1 MNGYLPNRE
10 KISQCMVLLRLSRS
24 NHVEPSSAEVLGNM
38 ADMSRDDFIRA
49 IKIAD
54 KGFRKY
60 STSTT
65 FAERG
70 AQLRK
75 WFDLIQQNVDDCNS
89 QRKVIILTQ
98 SGKNSQFREWKDLG
112 GGKGRSGLRSI
123 VYSVVQ

>member
-1 MNGYLPNRE
+1 MLILTQLKDSSLFIQDGFIGGEWVSAKSGKTFPVYGKFPILYL
-10 KISQCMVLLRLSRS
+10 SDD
-24 NHVEPSSAEVLGNM
+24 VEPSSAEVLGQV

-70 AQLRK
+70 AQLRR
-75 WFDLIQQNVDDCNS
+75 WFDLINANVEDC
-89 QRKVIILTQ
+89 
-98 SGKNSQFREWKDLG
+98 DL
-112 GGKGRSGLRSI
+112 L
-123 VYSVVQ
+123 